1 MFGALL
7 RLFKNPCPSCGSR
20 SLRNRNWIRATLV
33 DDHGRRYPD
42 SWAYESCDACHVRL
56 KRYLD
61 GRVETP
67 SANEWQLY
75 VDKGKGP
82 Q

>member
-7 RLFKNPCPSCGSR
+7 RLIRNPCPACGSR

-42 SWAYESCDACHVRL
+42 SWTYESCDACHIRL
-56 KRYLD
+56 KRCLD
-61 GRVETP
+61 GRLETP
-67 SANEWQLY
+67 SVDEWNLHVEQGNAL
-75 VDKGKGP
+75 
-82 Q
+82 